1 MKQSEKRKMKKV
13 FDFAVCCVAVLAVV
27 GGIGSLLYDRHYL
40 FAVAVACLAAMAF
53 PYVRER
59 VKELL
64 G

>member
-1 MKQSEKRKMKKV
+1 MKKV

-27 GGIGSLLYDRHYL
+27 GGIGSLLYDRRYL